1 MQIEKA
7 YTKRYSKP
15 HTKQKRNNGKRIPSH
30 IALTNISQPQCV
42 AVKPTSVSNNRAR
55 QENSSRTVRTQS
67 RKLSTLKQRKYHN
80 IRKQRETSDTR
91 KAAVVKDIKDSA
103 LISDWQQFVVVI
115 LPAYTVPSNL
125 GRNGENPRV
134 TDEGGTKHNQL
145 TTDITIV

>member
-1 MQIEKA
+1 MRAEKA
-7 YTKRYSKP
+7 YTERYSRP
-15 HTKQKRNNGKRIPSH
+15 HTKHGERIPSH
-30 IALTNISQPQCV
+30 IALTNISHPQCV
-42 AVKPTSVSNNRAR
+42 AVKPTSVSINRAR
-55 QENSSRTVRTQS
+55 QETSSRTVRIKAG
-67 RKLSTLKQRKYHN
+67 KLSALKQRKYHN
-80 IRKQRETSDTR
+80 IRKQRESSDTR
-91 KAAVVKDIKDSA
+91 KAAVVKDTKDSA